1 MKSLIFFLLINVSV
15 FSQKSFVSNELVVS
29 NPSRDTAYIKNDEL
43 GRNIYHSWKLDP
55 YYNGKKVVVA
65 LVDDLTP
72 YHEFY
77 SRLTKSD
84 IVTVERRRKR
94 SKN

>member
-43 GRNIYHSWKLDP
+43 GRNIYQSWKLDP

-65 LVDDLTP
+65 LVDDLAP

-77 SRLTKSD
+77 SRLTESD
-84 IVTVERRRKR
+84 IVIVEKRRIKY
-94 SKN
+94 KN